1 MIVVSTK
8 DIGNAQNITDDDISS
23 DTQETS
29 RLRYLLWPLVKLM
42 TLLRF
47 WRKSKDEESDEDL
60 DKTEQD
66 EPKLDQVSKGKL
78 KFQYHHGL

>member
-60 DKTEQD
+60 DKIEQD

-78 KFQYHHGL
+78 KFQYPHGL

>member
-66 EPKLDQVSKGKL
+66 EPKLDQASKGKL
-78 KFQYHHGL
+78 KFQYPHGL